1 MRVLVLDNRDASTPV
16 LVKALEELEA
26 ECEVRFPDKID
37 LPGILELRPRRILIT
52 PGPGA
57 PEDSGACR
65 KVVQD
70 LAGQIPILGVC
81 LGMQVIA
88 EVAGARLL
96 PPKKK
101 PAAKKAVAAASEVAG
116 AKKVTTRR
124 KQAPEP
130 LDPKLLRR
138 MRHDSKG
145 IFEALPS
152 PLTIGHYEAQRVD
165 GNHEPPFVEFSAWSE
180 EDGSVLGLRLSGL
193 GVEGVQFSPASF
205 LTQAGNDMLFNFLY
219 RSQTW

>member
-16 LVKALEELEA
+16 LVKALAELEA
-26 ECEVRFPDKID
+26 ECEVRFPDEID
-37 LPGILELRPRRILIT
+37 LPGILDLRPRRILIT

-57 PEDSGACR
+57 PEESGICR

-96 PPKKK
+96 PSKKK
-101 PAAKKAVAAASEVAG
+101 PAAKKAAAAVETGTVPKKTTTRK
-116 AKKVTTRR
+116 KKV
-124 KQAPEP
+124 PEVVV
-130 LDPKLLRR
+130 K

-152 PLTIGHYEAQRVD
+152 PLTVGRYEAWRVD
-165 GNHEPPFVEFSAWSE
+165 GSHEPPFVEFSAWSE

-193 GVEGVQFSPASF
+193 GVEGVQFSPESF
-205 LTQAGNDMLFNFLY
+205 LTQSGNDMLFNFLY
-219 RSQTW
+219 RSQIW

>member
-1 MRVLVLDNRDASTPV
+1 MRVLVLDNRDASTPI

-26 ECEVRFPDKID
+26 ECEIRFPDEID

-52 PGPGA
+52 PGAGA
-57 PEDSGACR
+57 PEDTGVCR

-96 PPKKK
+96 PSKKK
-101 PAAKKAVAAASEVAG
+101 PAAKKVAATIETGTVP
-116 AKKVTTRR
+116 KKTTSR
-124 KQAPEP
+124 KKKTPEI
-130 LDPKLLRR
+130 LDPKLLRK

-152 PLTIGHYEAQRVD
+152 PLTVGHYEARRVD
-165 GNHEPPFVEFSAWSE
+165 GGYEPPFVEFSAWSE

-193 GVEGVQFSPASF
+193 GVEGVQFSPESF
-205 LTQAGNDMLFNFLY
+205 LTSSGNDMLFNFLY

>member
-16 LVKALEELEA
+16 LGKALEELEA
-26 ECEVRFPDKID
+26 ECEVRFPDEID
-37 LPGILELRPRRILIT
+37 LPGILNLRPRRILIT
-52 PGPGA
+52 PGPGD
-57 PEDSGACR
+57 PEDSGVCR

-70 LAGQIPILGVC
+70 LAGQIPILGIC

-96 PPKKK
+96 PSKKK
-101 PAAKKAVAAASEVAG
+101 PAA
-116 AKKVTTRR
+116 AKKTTTR
-124 KQAPEP
+124 KKKIPEIAV
-130 LDPKLLRR
+130 K

-152 PLTIGHYEAQRVD
+152 PLTVGHYEAWRVD
-165 GNHEPPFVEFSAWSE
+165 GSHEPPFVELSAWSE

-193 GVEGVQFSPASF
+193 GVEGVQFSPESF

-219 RSQTW
+219 RSQIW

>member
-1 MRVLVLDNRDASTPV
+1 MRVLVLDNRDASTPI

-26 ECEVRFPDKID
+26 ECEVRFPDEID
-37 LPGILELRPRRILIT
+37 LPGILDLRPRRILIT
-52 PGPGA
+52 PGPGT
-57 PEDSGACR
+57 PEDSGVCR

-96 PPKKK
+96 PGRKK
-101 PAAKKAVAAASEVAG
+101 PAAARKVAADATAAEP
-116 AKKVTTRR
+116 KKTTRR
-124 KQAPEP
+124 KKTPEI
-130 LDPKLLRR
+130 LKR

-152 PLTIGHYEAQRVD
+152 PLTVGHYEAQRVD
-165 GNHEPPFVEFSAWSE
+165 GSHEPPFVEFSAWSE

-193 GVEGVQFSPASF
+193 GVEGVQFSPQSF
-205 LTQAGNDMLFNFLY
+205 LTQSGNDMLFNFLY

>member
-1 MRVLVLDNRDASTPV
+1 MRVLVLDNRDASTPI

-26 ECEVRFPDKID
+26 ECQVCLPDEID
-37 LPGILELRPRRILIT
+37 LPGILKLRPRRILIT

-57 PEDSGACR
+57 PEDSGVCR

-96 PPKKK
+96 PSRKK
-101 PAAKKAVAAASEVAG
+101 PAAKKAVLDGTETAAPR
-116 AKKVTTRR
+116 KTTRR
-124 KQAPEP
+124 KKTPEIP
-130 LDPKLLRR
+130 ER

-152 PLTIGHYEAQRVD
+152 PLTVGHYEAQRVD
-165 GNHEPPFVEFSAWSE
+165 GSHEPPFVEFSAWSE

-205 LTQAGNDMLFNFLY
+205 LTQSGNDMLFNFLY

>member
-26 ECEVRFPDKID
+26 ECEVRFPDEID
-37 LPGILELRPRRILIT
+37 LPGILDLRPRRILIT

-57 PEDSGACR
+57 PEDSGVCR

-96 PPKKK
+96 PAKKK
-101 PAAKKAVAAASEVAG
+101 PAAKKAVAAATEVAG
-116 AKKVTTRR
+116 AKKTTTRKR
-124 KQAPEP
+124 KAPEI
-130 LDPKLLRR
+130 LQR

-152 PLTIGHYEAQRVD
+152 PLTVGHYEAQRVD
-165 GNHEPPFVEFSAWSE
+165 GSHEPPFVEFSAWSE

-205 LTQAGNDMLFNFLY
+205 LTQSGNDMLFNFLY

>member
-26 ECEVRFPDKID
+26 ECEVRFPDEID
-37 LPGILELRPRRILIT
+37 LLGILDLRPRRILIT

-57 PEDSGACR
+57 PEDSGVCR

-88 EVAGARLL
+88 EVAGARIL
-96 PPKKK
+96 PSKKK
-101 PAAKKAVAAASEVAG
+101 PAA
-116 AKKVTTRR
+116 AKKTTTR
-124 KQAPEP
+124 KKKSPEV
-130 LDPKLLRR
+130 LVK

-152 PLTIGHYEAQRVD
+152 PLIVGHHEAQRVD
-165 GNHEPPFVEFSAWSE
+165 GSHEPPFVEFSAWSE

-193 GVEGVQFSPASF
+193 GVEGVQFSPESF
-205 LTQAGNDMLFNFLY
+205 LTQSGNDMLFNFLY
-219 RSQTW
+219 RSQIW